1 MDVSLQGLWRRPLAS
16 ASSRH
21 AVAARVRNGHCPATG
36 EGKRIPFPIPV
47 ADSFHALSRSLMN
60 SVFEAVPE
68 EAKGGQGTC
77 MPGREGLPFPP
88 GDQVAV
94 IGRLFVVQQARQEP
108 IYRDAE
114 QRLARRSLDR
124 N

>member
-1 MDVSLQGLWRRPLAS
+1 
-16 ASSRH
+16 
-21 AVAARVRNGHCPATG
+21 
-36 EGKRIPFPIPV
+36 PIPV